1 MKLSRFLSPLK
12 PKHGTPCPSSNSKQ
26 EALDKAPLWGGHLM
40 PNGTPL
46 FPPHLREDGNITHL
60 LDSCTKETFFRE
72 AFGVCALS
80 MEIRYMQRVSPP
92 SLLPQNRSWKNRRQE
107 GLFFHQRFLFTSKKE
122 SAKSHF
128 TYPATFKKVGIRA
141 GGGGSK
147 GANPK
152 EQMVCPTFLWTIS
165 SPYSSTCWSLFNL
178 SHNLLLCKE
187 GMFQIC
193 KKKIFFF

>member
-46 FPPHLREDGNITHL
+46 FPPHLREEGNITHL
-60 LDSCTKETFFRE
+60 LDSCTKETFLE
-72 AFGVCALS
+72 KLLESVPSPWKLGTCNVC
-80 MEIRYMQRVSPP
+80 PP
-92 SLLPQNRSWKNRRQE
+92 PKPSSTEQKLEEQETGGFVLPSEVFVHFKKRKCQVPLHLPSNIQE
-107 GLFFHQRFLFTSKKE
+107 GGNQS
-122 SAKSHF
+122 
-128 TYPATFKKVGIRA
+128 

-147 GANPK
+147 GANPR
-152 EQMVCPTFLWTIS
+152 EQMVCPAFLWTIS

-193 KKKIFFF
+193 KKKIFF

>member
-1 MKLSRFLSPLK
+1 MKL
-12 PKHGTPCPSSNSKQ
+12 KHGTPCPSSNSKQ

-46 FPPHLREDGNITHL
+46 FPPHLREEGNITHL
-60 LDSCTKETFFRE
+60 LDSCTKETFLE
-72 AFGVCALS
+72 KLLESVPCPWKLGTCNVC
-80 MEIRYMQRVSPP
+80 PP
-92 SLLPQNRSWKNRRQE
+92 QA
-107 GLFFHQRFLFTSKKE
+107 FFHRTEAGRTGDRRVCSSTRGFCSLQK
-122 SAKSHF
+122 
-128 TYPATFKKVGIRA
+128 KKVPSPTSLTQQHSRRWESER
-141 GGGGSK
+141 GGSK
-147 GANPK
+147 QANPK